1 MEEFVKDLGL
11 AQLAIKLLTCGLLA
25 LNVTFEIEVEICMI
39 RLLKFL
45 MTKVSSWIV
54 YNKKKI
60 VKERLLEIDLGLSIP
75 ELFSVLLSSLNL

>member
-39 RLLKFL
+39 RLLKSL

>member
-11 AQLAIKLLTCGLLA
+11 TQLAIKLLTCGLLA

-39 RLLKFL
+39 RLLRFL

-54 YNKKKI
+54 YY
-60 VKERLLEIDLGLSIP
+60 
-75 ELFSVLLSSLNL
+75 